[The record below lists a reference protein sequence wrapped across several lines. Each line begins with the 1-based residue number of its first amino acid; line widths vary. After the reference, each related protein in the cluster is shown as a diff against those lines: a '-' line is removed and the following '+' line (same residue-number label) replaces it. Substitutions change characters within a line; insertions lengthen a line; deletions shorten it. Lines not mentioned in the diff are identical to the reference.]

1 MKKEKFVVTQELVG
15 KYINQYLWSDVNPI
29 GKIVGIKGKTKVLV
43 QPVVAGPNKA
53 KMEFVTGGFAGVC
66 VNQWDQHYD
75 FTEQG
80 EVFELALS
88 NSKMKRTH
96 IGIADSPRKYYDYN
110 F

>member
-15 KYINQYLWSDVNPI
+15 KYINQYLWSDVNPV

-53 KMEFVTGGFAGVC
+53 KMEFIPGGFAGHC
-66 VNQWDQHYD
+66 TNMYDQKYD
-75 FTEQG
+75 FFEEG
-80 EVFELALS
+80 EVFEMTLS
-88 NSKMKRTH
+88 NFKMKRTNL
-96 IGIADSPRKYYDYN
+96 GIADHPSKHYDFN